1 MAVQL
6 NTVHYVVV
14 ASKSDYKDGKPYQFT
29 GSQDKRWHTVDRAAS
44 LSKAGFTIHDILE
57 DGKSDLEGNI
67 ALLTRH
73 GIKSNYA
80 TEHNLEPRPT
90 NGKKAA
96 PAEKTMQVDFEQQ
109 ELMAP
114 PVRDLAKLATYVSQQ
129 IVRGNMPVDSVN
141 LLATQ
146 AMVTLKTLGVKP
158 EVIEQAYAS
167 TFNPQPAKK

>member
-44 LSKAGFTIHDILE
+44 LSKAGFTVHDILE
-57 DGKSDLEGNI
+57 DGKTDVEGNV

-73 GIKSNYA
+73 GIKSEYA
-80 TEHNLEPRPT
+80 KEHNLEPRPT

-96 PAEKTMQVDFEQQ
+96 PAERTMAVSFEQQ
-109 ELMAP
+109 EIMAP
-114 PVRDLAKLATYVSQQ
+114 PVRDMAKISTYISQQ
-129 IVRGNMPVDSVN
+129 IVRGNMPIDSVN
-141 LLATQ
+141 LSVTQ
-146 AMVTLKTLGVKP
+146 AMTMFKALNVDPK
-158 EVIEQAYAS
+158 VIQEAFAS
-167 TFNPQPAKK
+167 VFQPKK